1 MLIVWLM
8 PQSLNRHICR
18 DSLTPLTRSA
28 WRLSRL
34 YRMWI
39 IQYNCLQSSVIVC
52 VELISRLLIRGFSW
66 CFTTSLSVG
75 INPLYITGLC
85 VARRRHMQLYSLRDL
100 PVRAGIRQC
109 EMRRAQGKSGSLIY
123 SSFIS
128 NSVIAFYTILIILY
142 STNASVNF

>member
-1 MLIVWLM
+1 
-8 PQSLNRHICR
+8 
-18 DSLTPLTRSA
+18 
-28 WRLSRL
+28 
-34 YRMWI
+34 
-39 IQYNCLQSSVIVC
+39 
-52 VELISRLLIRGFSW
+52 
-66 CFTTSLSVG
+66 
-75 INPLYITGLC
+75 
-85 VARRRHMQLYSLRDL
+85 MQLYSLRDL